1 MLDFYLE
8 FGEEAKCQMDILYI
22 ASVMPGIYFIR
33 WIIHDDD
40 EKVATKL
47 ETSVKWFTVAS
58 FSFFFQIRSTA
69 VSDWHDS
76 LNLWPKSSLKVSYLC
91 RL

>member
-1 MLDFYLE
+1 
-8 FGEEAKCQMDILYI
+8 MDILYI

-47 ETSVKWFTVAS
+47 ETSVKWFTVA
-58 FSFFFQIRSTA
+58 A
-69 VSDWHDS
+69 
-76 LNLWPKSSLKVSYLC
+76 
-91 RL
+91 